1 MTQTKPAQAR
11 TPEMDGQ
18 VAIPAWWRAI
28 AAEHGAREMVR
39 RNGLE
44 GLTYAEVNARSA
56 AIARGLLA
64 EGAGKGTRVGVL
76 MPNGPEW
83 IASWLAVSRIGG
95 IVIAL
100 STFAAIRELAYGV
113 RHADVAILLTSDRY
127 LRHDYCARLEEA
139 FPGLA
144 GHDGREALAL
154 GECPYLRSIWV
165 AGEAPKW
172 ARGTL
177 ADLEAKGRASA
188 VFSDALLMQVEAEVA
203 PSDPCIM
210 IYTSGST
217 ALPKAVVHISGAVVS
232 KAEFLAAS
240 DQLIP
245 ANAEAGDRMLVTAAM
260 FWVGGLDC
268 LIGGMIKGT
277 CFLCVDDHSPP
288 SLLEAIRRDKATHV
302 SGSEAVMRAIAAVAG
317 WKPSDFDRLKV
328 LTSSQRGYFTQ
339 LREGGTVAREQVP
352 DSLGM
357 TETIGP
363 HSGVPSGELRPA
375 GGEITW
381 GQALDKME
389 LKIVDPET
397 RQPVPT
403 GEMGELVVRGPW
415 LMEGFYKRLRRD
427 AFDADGWYPT
437 GDRCF
442 FDEEGFLYFR
452 GRLGG
457 MIKTSG
463 ANVSPE
469 EVEEAI
475 RLDPDVLDVAVFP
488 IADPKLEQM
497 VVAVIAPRPGR
508 EMTEESVKARLRGEL
523 SSFKVPKR
531 ILFMDYDALPR
542 TPSNK
547 IRRPALAAMVA
558 PQLTQSETA
567 G

>member
-1 MTQTKPAQAR
+1 MTPR
-11 TPEMDGQ
+11 TTAEGRSPELDGR

-28 AAEHGAREMVR
+28 AARHGPRELVR
-39 RNGLE
+39 RDGR
-44 GLTYAEVNARSA
+44 GSLTYAEMDAKSA

-64 EGAGKGTRVGVL
+64 DGAGKGTRIGIL
-76 MPNGPEW
+76 APNGPEW

-95 IVIAL
+95 IAIGL
-100 STFAAIRELAYGV
+100 STFASARELAYGV
-113 RHADVAILLTSDRY
+113 RHADVSILITSDRY

-144 GHDGREALAL
+144 GHDGREVFADK
-154 GECPYLRSIWV
+154 ECPYLRSIWV

-177 ADLEAKGRASA
+177 ADLEAKGRASK
-188 VFSDALLMQVEAEVA
+188 VFSEALLARVEGEVA

-217 ALPKAVVHISGAVVS
+217 AAPKAVVHISGAVVS
-232 KAEFLAAS
+232 KAEFLSAS
-240 DQLIP
+240 NHLIP
-245 ANAEAGDRMLVTAAM
+245 ANVETGDRILVTAAM

-268 LIGGMIKGT
+268 LIGGMIKGA
-277 CFLCVDDHSPP
+277 CMLCIDDHSPA
-288 SLLEAIRRDKATHV
+288 SLLAAIRRDEATHAG
-302 SGSEAVMRAIAAVAG
+302 GSEAVMRSIAAVDG
-317 WKPSDFDRLKV
+317 WKPSDFDRIKV
-328 LTSSQRGYFTQ
+328 LTSSQRGYFTM
-339 LREGGTVAREQVP
+339 LRGGGTIGREQVP

-363 HSGVPSGELRPA
+363 HSGMPSGELRPP

-381 GQALDKME
+381 GKALDKME

-397 RQPVPT
+397 RQPLPA
-403 GEMGELVVRGPW
+403 GEMGELLVRGPW

-442 FDEEGFLYFR
+442 LDEEGFLYFR

-457 MIKTSG
+457 MIKTAG

-469 EVEEAI
+469 EVEEVI

-488 IADPKLEQM
+488 IDDRKLDQM
-497 VVAVIAPRPGR
+497 VVAVIAPKPGSG
-508 EMTEESVKARLRGEL
+508 MTEQSVKARLRGEL

-558 PQLTQSETA
+558 PQIAEGQTA